1 MTSEARKKYGDSIDH
16 EPYVGPS
23 RSQMSRL
30 NRAAQF
36 SPFAALT
43 GYEDLISES
52 ARLTGEQIELDE
64 SVKDEIARR
73 ISDLLQMENPPPAEV
88 TYYVPDGRKSGG
100 KYETAKGTIIK
111 YNDLARSVSLDTGI
125 TLYIDDISEVRAN
138 CFDD

>member
-1 MTSEARKKYGDSIDH
+1 MTSEAREKYGDIIDH
-16 EPYVGPS
+16 EHYVDPNHP
-23 RSQMSRL
+23 QMSRL

-52 ARLTGEQIELDE
+52 ARQTGDQIELDE

-73 ISDLLQMENPPPAEV
+73 ISDLLQMDNPPSTEITFFV
-88 TYYVPDGRKSGG
+88 QDGRKRGG
-100 KYETAKGTIIK
+100 RYETTKGTIIK
-111 YNDLARSVSLDTGI
+111 YNNLARSISLDTGI
-125 TLYIDDISEVRAN
+125 TLYIDDITEIQAK